1 MTKSLRCHH
10 LVTVYSCTMW
20 YLFCCFSQKTL
31 RFWIRGT
38 KHQTPKSSGIPAAS
52 TSTSTGESPGLNQ
65 TKGARIV
72 THPHPVGKVGFR
84 HIVTRIRRDDHVKSQ
99 NPHWWPQE
107 LVFFFAPPKKG
118 RPPGDEIGDPYKWP
132 NIKMGFSGRGYFIPT
147 YRRKQLTPVVT
158 DRGPP
163 WTDDVSLCLRL
174 PRWVGDV
181 VIFLVSWK
189 QTIKRSVHQNKIQLS
204 PLWNTFRVWNCMY
217 NDCVFP
223 TTEIIQRIWF
233 KQNMSCWRFF
243 CFQKIPKLFLKLEDV
258 HESNHGKIPW
268 LFWSA
273 IYVKVTQI
281 YIDTNGSRLM
291 HNNIHVMYD
300 TCTLT
305 NFKTNSQLPWK

>member
-1 MTKSLRCHH
+1 MVPFLFASLKKPS
-10 LVTVYSCTMW
+10 TFESEE
-20 YLFCCFSQKTL
+20 QN
-31 RFWIRGT
+31 I
-38 KHQTPKSSGIPAAS
+38 KHPKALEFPAAS
-52 TSTSTGESPGLNQ
+52 KNLTGDSRFNP

-72 THPHPVGKVGFR
+72 THRHPVRKVGFR
-84 HIVTRIRRDDHVKSQ
+84 DIVNRIRRDDHVKSQ
-99 NPHWWPQE
+99 NPHGWPRK
-107 LVFFFAPPKKG
+107 LDNFFAPPKKG

-147 YRRKQLTPVVT
+147 YRRKQLTPVGT

-181 VIFLVSWK
+181 VMFLVAWK
-189 QTIKRSVHQNKIQLS
+189 QTIKRSVHQKKIQLS
-204 PLWNTFRVWNCMY
+204 PLWKTFKVWNCMY

-223 TTEIIQRIWF
+223 TTEIIPRIWF
-233 KQNMSCWRFF
+233 KQNMSCWRVFLF
-243 CFQKIPKLFLKLEDV
+243 PKLFLKLEDV

-281 YIDTNGSRLM
+281 YIDTNG
-291 HNNIHVMYD
+291 
-300 TCTLT
+300 
-305 NFKTNSQLPWK
+305 